1 MLKRMCKNCFEMYE
15 GKPDVCP
22 HCGATLKKEKPNKEE
37 QKREKKEKKK
47 RVSSKEIIDSLDFV
61 ALMAKSDK
69 SKRNKK
75 AKEPEFKVQKN
86 GEYSVNVKDV
96 TYLPN
101 TYTYSAKKAR
111 GEYDAPKIQWWE
123 IYKWAD
129 VLMAKRKIKKQVKN
143 ASYYKPEQ
151 FSKTKLILLSLFLGW
166 TGAHNFY
173 ARNYRKGAFML
184 FCTIFGSFVALAP
197 YKWINYIRVSIG
209 GGLLFIMLIMWVL
222 DVINI
227 ISGTFSFRL
236 SKWKFIDCLNTDCR
250 ATLGEKYIDKDEYKK
265 PWYVRMVNSINEKH
279 KENKAKRQAR
289 KEQLKQQKLALQ
301 EDQTTKIQETTQK
314 HAKEVSQEEDVTQ
327 ASSISD
333 PDKTTMQDDE
343 VASTSQEDKNTK
355 NNKM

>member
-22 HCGATLKKEKPNKEE
+22 NCGVSLKKQPQHKEE
-37 QKREKKEKKK
+37 HKKAKKEKKK
-47 RVSSKEIIDSLDFV
+47 RVSSKEIMDSLNFV
-61 ALMAKSDK
+61 DLLAKSDK
-69 SKRNKK
+69 SKKNNKK
-75 AKEPEFKVQKN
+75 NTPEFKVEKN

-111 GEYDAPKIQWWE
+111 GEYNAPKIQWWE
-123 IYKWAD
+123 VYKWAD
-129 VLMAKRKIKKQVKN
+129 VLMARRKIKKQVRC

-151 FSKTKLILLSLFLGW
+151 FSKTKLIFLSLLLGW

-184 FCTIFGSFVALAP
+184 FCTVFGSFVALAS
-197 YKWINYIRVSIG
+197 YDFLDYIRVSIG

-227 ISGTFSFRL
+227 ISGTFSYRL

-250 ATLGEKYIDKDEYKK
+250 ATLGNKYIDRDEYKK
-265 PWYVRMVNSINEKH
+265 PWYVKLVNAISQKH

-289 KEQLKQQKLALQ
+289 RAEQKQQKLAPKELQTVQDQ
-301 EDQTTKIQETTQK
+301 EDAQKDAQAIQEK
-314 HAKEVSQEEDVTQ
+314 DVSQKGGVSNAENTAQ
-327 ASSISD
+327 
-333 PDKTTMQDDE
+333 TDE
-343 VASTSQEDKNTK
+343 TVSASQENANTK

>member
-22 HCGATLKKEKPNKEE
+22 HCGVALKQDQPKKGKI
-37 QKREKKEKKK
+37 KKEKKK
-47 RVSSKEIIDSLDFV
+47 RASSKEIMDSLNFV
-61 ALMAKSDK
+61 DLLAKSDK
-69 SKRNKK
+69 SKKNNKK
-75 AKEPEFKVQKN
+75 KNTPEFKVEKN

-129 VLMAKRKIKKQVKN
+129 ILMARRKIKKQVRS

-184 FCTIFGSFVALAP
+184 FCTILGSFVALAP
-197 YKWINYIRVSIG
+197 YGFLDYIRVSIG
-209 GGLLFIMLIMWVL
+209 GGLLFVMLIMWML
-222 DVINI
+222 DIINI
-227 ISGTFSFRL
+227 ITGTFSFRL
-236 SKWKFIDCLNTDCR
+236 SRWKFIDCLNTDCR
-250 ATLGEKYIDKDEYKK
+250 ATLGKKYIDRDEYKK
-265 PWYVRMVNSINEKH
+265 PWYIKLAHSIAEKH
-279 KENKAKRQAR
+279 NENKAKRQAHR
-289 KEQLKQQKLALQ
+289 EQLKQQKLASQERQTGSNQ
-301 EDQTTKIQETTQK
+301 EDIQINAEQVGQKQTATQTSNGSSDTNKVVARNIET
-314 HAKEVSQEEDVTQ
+314 AN
-327 ASSISD
+327 A
-333 PDKTTMQDDE
+333 
-343 VASTSQEDKNTK
+343 SQEDADVKNT
-355 NNKM
+355 NM